1 MLSGLLVLA
10 LSAAPTQPQA
20 PAKAEAPVK
29 APAAAKPS
37 APQKPAA
44 PAKAVHPL
52 DWPVPGLVNTIDIPG
67 QMQVAG
73 IPVRF
78 RVHTSR
84 EKLETLL
91 QHFATAFDEAGFY
104 IQRHQ
109 KRRTAEPH
117 LTALDTRSLTSYTV
131 MLSPEPGGLI
141 TVVVGEA
148 KLKEFKPVTPP
159 DALPVFPGAA
169 DVLYSNFEGA
179 RTLGYR
185 VAATE
190 AEVRAWYQQRLAR
203 DGFQEEAPLVFRRQQ
218 QELHVSLK
226 PQEGQLSVMLFYQTV
241 AEAPPLDAAPRP
253 ATP

>member
-1 MLSGLLVLA
+1 MLSCLLVLA

-20 PAKAEAPVK
+20 PAKAEAPGK
-29 APAAAKPS
+29 APTAS
-37 APQKPAA
+37 
-44 PAKAVHPL
+44 KAVHPL

-78 RVHTSR
+78 RVHTSNA
-84 EKLETLL
+84 KLETLL

-104 IQRHQ
+104 IQRNQ

-131 MLSPEPGGLI
+131 MLSLEPDGLT

-148 KLKEFKPVTPP
+148 KLKEFKPATPP
-159 DALPVFPGAA
+159 DALPVFPGAT

-185 VAATE
+185 VKATQ

-203 DGFQEEAPLVFRRQQ
+203 DGFQEEAPLVFRQQQ
-218 QELHVSLK
+218 QELHVSLE
-226 PQEGQLSVMLFYQTV
+226 PRDGQLSVMIFQQTV
-241 AEAPPLDAAPRP
+241 PDAPPLHSEPRP

>member
-1 MLSGLLVLA
+1 MLSGLLVLL
-10 LSAAPTQPQA
+10 LSAAPPQPQAPEKAQA
-20 PAKAEAPVK
+20 PAKAKAPVK
-29 APAAAKPS
+29 AP
-37 APQKPAA
+37 Q
-44 PAKAVHPL
+44 KAVHPL

-73 IPVRF
+73 VPVRF
-78 RVHTSR
+78 RVHTSN

-104 IQRHQ
+104 IQRNQ

-131 MLSPEPGGLI
+131 MLSPEPGGLT

-159 DALPVFPGAA
+159 DALPVFPGAT

-185 VAATE
+185 VKATQ

-203 DGFQEEAPLVFRRQQ
+203 DGFQEEAPLVFRQQQ
-218 QELHVSLK
+218 QELHVSLE
-226 PQEGQLSVMLFYQTV
+226 PRDGQLSVMIFQQTV
-241 AEAPPLDAAPRP
+241 PDAPPLHSEPRP